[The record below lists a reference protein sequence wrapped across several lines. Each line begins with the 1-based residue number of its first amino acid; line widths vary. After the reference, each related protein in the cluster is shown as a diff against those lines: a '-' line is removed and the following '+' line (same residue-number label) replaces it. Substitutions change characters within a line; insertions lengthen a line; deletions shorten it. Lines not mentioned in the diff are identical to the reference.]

1 MISPHLSIWV
11 GDIFQEE
18 ADPERKTEKQGQ
30 DLNSA
35 LTMVAGSFQVSVAQR
50 TLLGN
55 RDREVCDL
63 ALP

>member
-35 LTMVAGSFQVSVAQR
+35 LTMIAGSF
-50 TLLGN
+50 
-55 RDREVCDL
+55 
-63 ALP
+63 